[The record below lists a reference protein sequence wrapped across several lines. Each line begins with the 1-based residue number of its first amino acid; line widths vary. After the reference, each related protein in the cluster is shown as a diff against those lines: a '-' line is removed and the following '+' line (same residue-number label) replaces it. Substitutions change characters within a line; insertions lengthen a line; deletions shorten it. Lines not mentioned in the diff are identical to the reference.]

1 MPFSAIISFTRFYLF
16 AFFSYTYVGYADI
29 RPRDYTATVVINH
42 RNGWDH
48 YCSTISWPC
57 FYTLRCRVIYST
69 CWRSLEE
76 ENQVAISRKSVTVYQ
91 KDRNARFLST
101 SQICME
107 KSYQHL
113 RMFGRPLLFFFG
125 RRNRE
130 GWLIRNRFHS
140 CVLKVLHQ
148 IFIATQLA
156 LLESS
161 IGGIR
166 K

>member
-1 MPFSAIISFTRFYLF
+1 MEQKLTTACRVVPMMINNRELENLRQFRMPKLPPSPSNSFGLHR
-16 AFFSYTYVGYADI
+16 VMRWRPWNERYADI

-113 RMFGRPLLFFFG
+113 RMFGRPLFVFFWSEEQG
-125 RRNRE
+125 RLVNP
-130 GWLIRNRFHS
+130 
-140 CVLKVLHQ
+140 
-148 IFIATQLA
+148 
-156 LLESS
+156 
-161 IGGIR
+161 
-166 K
+166 